1 MAKLTQ
7 FYGNFAQF
15 LRIQLHNLYVKKIY
29 AKIVSRLIN
38 RFNIKDGK
46 QKIMKLIFKHMKK
59 HWKLVALAILIK
71 FLGSVSELSLPYIL
85 EYIIDEIVPAGNLTR
100 VLLWGSLMFVT
111 AIVFR
116 ALNVIANKRA
126 IDNAHKISYEIRQ
139 SLFEKT
145 MNLSGT
151 QFDTLTLPSLIS
163 RMTSDSYNVQSACAQ
178 LQSLCVRAP
187 MMLLGGLIM
196 TMFMDFKL
204 SLILL
209 CMMPILILVIYVIS
223 SKGIPMYT
231 KVQKKLDVVVRVMRE
246 NITGIRVVKAL
257 SKEDFE
263 KRRFAESNQ
272 ELTRSDVAA
281 ATVMAMPGPVIQFL
295 LNIGL
300 SIVVFVGAYRV
311 NIGEIKPGVILAFLT
326 YFNMIT
332 MGVMGL
338 SRIFTTM
345 SKASASANRIA
356 EVLATDT
363 AELLESQEKLAA
375 IVNADHAT
383 DADSAA
389 HPERQS
395 EAPFIRFDH
404 VSFSY
409 GKAEVQATTPVAES
423 KKKRQDSSAG
433 MATEAAADFGGESRE
448 KALSD
453 VSFTMKKGETLGIIG
468 PTGCGKSTIVNLLM
482 RFYEADEGSIVID
495 GKPVSAYAKDD
506 LRRKFGTVFQNDMI
520 FQNTLYENIDFER
533 KLDPKAI
540 RGAVEDACAA
550 EYVDGLSQGLQYEA
564 TIKGANLS
572 GGQKQRMF
580 VARALAGNPE
590 ILILDDSSSAL
601 DYKTDAAMR
610 KAILEHHPDC
620 TLILI
625 AQRVSSVMNMDKI
638 LVLDNGKCIGYG
650 THEELLKNCKDYLE
664 TYEVQMG
671 AMA

>member
-1 MAKLTQ
+1 M
-7 FYGNFAQF
+7 
-15 LRIQLHNLYVKKIY
+15 R
-29 AKIVSRLIN
+29 
-38 RFNIKDGK
+38 
-46 QKIMKLIFKHMKK
+46 LIFKHMKK

-85 EYIIDEIVPAGNLTR
+85 EYIIDEIVPSGNLTR
-100 VLLWGSLMFVT
+100 VLLWGSLMFAT
-111 AIVFR
+111 AVIFR

-151 QFDTLTLPSLIS
+151 QFDALTLPSLIS

-209 CMMPILILVIYVIS
+209 CMMPILILVIYMIS

-311 NIGEIKPGVILAFLT
+311 NLGEIKPGVILAFLT

-345 SKASASANRIA
+345 SKASASANRIG
-356 EVLATDT
+356 EVLAMDTDE
-363 AELLESQEKLAA
+363 ALASLA
-375 IVNADHAT
+375 DVTGVGAQLAGNAA
-383 DADSAA
+383 
-389 HPERQS
+389 
-395 EAPFIRFDH
+395 EAPFINFDH

-409 GKAEVQATTPVAES
+409 GKPEIQTTTPAAES
-423 KKKRQDSSAG
+423 KKKKQDSSSVA
-433 MATEAAADFGGESRE
+433 AAEAAADFGGESRE

-550 EYVDGLSQGLQYEA
+550 EYVDGLAQGLQYEA

-650 THEELLKNCKDYLE
+650 THEELLLSCKDYRD

>member
-1 MAKLTQ
+1 
-7 FYGNFAQF
+7 
-15 LRIQLHNLYVKKIY
+15 
-29 AKIVSRLIN
+29 
-38 RFNIKDGK
+38 
-46 QKIMKLIFKHMKK
+46 MKLIFKHMKK

-85 EYIIDEIVPAGNLTR
+85 EYIIDEIVPSGNLTR

-111 AIVFR
+111 ALVFR

-139 SLFEKT
+139 ALFEKT
-145 MNLSGT
+145 MNLTGT
-151 QFDTLTLPSLIS
+151 QFDALTLPSLIS
-163 RMTSDSYNVQSACAQ
+163 RMTSDSYNVQAFVAQ

-209 CMMPILILVIYVIS
+209 LMMPILIMVIYFIS
-223 SKGIPMYT
+223 SRGIPMYT
-231 KVQKKLDVVVRVMRE
+231 KVQKKLDVVVRIMRE

-272 ELTRSDVAA
+272 ELTKSDVAA

-311 NIGEIKPGVILAFLT
+311 NLGEIKPGVILAFLT

-356 EVLATDT
+356 EVLAMDT
-363 AELLESQEKLAA
+363 TETLESQERLAA
-375 IVNADHAT
+375 IAGADH
-383 DADSAA
+383 DSAND
-389 HPERQS
+389 
-395 EAPFIRFDH
+395 PFIRFEH

-409 GKAEVQATTPVAES
+409 GKLDTEEGAIAAVATQ
-423 KKKRQDSSAG
+423 KKRGVAQGD
-433 MATEAAADFGGESRE
+433 MAQTIADFGGEGRE

-453 VSFTMKKGETLGIIG
+453 ISFTMKRGETLGIIG

-495 GKPVSAYAKDD
+495 GKPVAAYKKDE
-506 LRRKFGTVFQNDMI
+506 LRRRFGTVFQNDMI

-533 KLDPKAI
+533 KLDPTDI
-540 RGAVEDACAA
+540 RSAVEDACAA
-550 EYVDGLSQGLQYEA
+550 EYVDGLKQGLQYEA

-650 THEELLKNCKDYLE
+650 THEELLLSCKDYRE

>member
-1 MAKLTQ
+1 
-7 FYGNFAQF
+7 
-15 LRIQLHNLYVKKIY
+15 
-29 AKIVSRLIN
+29 
-38 RFNIKDGK
+38 
-46 QKIMKLIFKHMKK
+46 MKLIFRHMKK

-85 EYIIDEIVPAGNLTR
+85 EYIIDEIVPSGNLTR

-151 QFDTLTLPSLIS
+151 QFDALTLPSLIS
-163 RMTSDSYNVQSACAQ
+163 RMTSDSYNVQASVAQ

-187 MMLLGGLIM
+187 MMLLGGMIM
-196 TMFMDFKL
+196 TMLMDFKL
-204 SLILL
+204 SLILIL
-209 CMMPILILVIYVIS
+209 MMPILILVIYFIS
-223 SKGIPMYT
+223 SRGIPMYT

-263 KRRFAESNQ
+263 KRRFAEANR

-311 NIGEIKPGVILAFLT
+311 NLGEIKPGVILAFLT

-345 SKASASANRIA
+345 SKASASANRIG
-356 EVLATDT
+356 EVLAMDT
-363 AELLESQEKLAA
+363 KELAKLEESLKAQALK
-375 IVNADHAT
+375 D
-383 DADSAA
+383 DA
-389 HPERQS
+389 
-395 EAPFIRFDH
+395 FVRFEH

-409 GKAEVQATTPVAES
+409 GKQEG
-423 KKKRQDSSAG
+423 D
-433 MATEAAADFGGESRE
+433 AADFGDEGRE

-453 VSFTMKKGETLGIIG
+453 ITFTMKKGETLGIIG

-482 RFYEADEGSIVID
+482 RFYEADEGRICID
-495 GKPVSAYAKDD
+495 GKSVGDYAKDD

-533 KLDPKAI
+533 KLDEKAI

-550 EYVDGLSQGLQYEA
+550 EYVDGLKEGLQYEA

-650 THEELLKNCKDYLE
+650 THEELLLGCKDYRE

-671 AMA
+671 AME

>member
-1 MAKLTQ
+1 
-7 FYGNFAQF
+7 
-15 LRIQLHNLYVKKIY
+15 
-29 AKIVSRLIN
+29 
-38 RFNIKDGK
+38 
-46 QKIMKLIFKHMKK
+46 MKLIFRHMKK

-85 EYIIDEIVPAGNLTR
+85 EYIIDEIVPSGNLTR

-151 QFDTLTLPSLIS
+151 QFDALTLPSLIS
-163 RMTSDSYNVQSACAQ
+163 RMTSDSYNVQASVAQ

-187 MMLLGGLIM
+187 MMLLGGMIM
-196 TMFMDFKL
+196 TMLMDFKL
-204 SLILL
+204 SLILIL
-209 CMMPILILVIYVIS
+209 MMPILILVIYFIS
-223 SKGIPMYT
+223 SRGIPMYT

-263 KRRFAESNQ
+263 KRRFAEANR

-311 NIGEIKPGVILAFLT
+311 NLGEIKPGVILAFLT

-345 SKASASANRIA
+345 SKASASANRIG
-356 EVLATDT
+356 EVLAMDT
-363 AELLESQEKLAA
+363 KELAKLEESLKAQALK
-375 IVNADHAT
+375 D
-383 DADSAA
+383 DA
-389 HPERQS
+389 
-395 EAPFIRFDH
+395 FVRFEH

-409 GKAEVQATTPVAES
+409 GKQEG
-423 KKKRQDSSAG
+423 D
-433 MATEAAADFGGESRE
+433 AADFGDEGRE

-453 VSFTMKKGETLGIIG
+453 ITFTMKKGETLGIIG

-482 RFYEADEGSIVID
+482 RFYEADEGRICID
-495 GKPVSAYAKDD
+495 GKAVANYAKDD

-533 KLDPKAI
+533 KLDEKAI

-550 EYVDGLSQGLQYEA
+550 EYVDGLKEGLQYEA

-650 THEELLKNCKDYLE
+650 THEELLLGCKDYRE

-671 AMA
+671 AME

>member
-1 MAKLTQ
+1 
-7 FYGNFAQF
+7 
-15 LRIQLHNLYVKKIY
+15 
-29 AKIVSRLIN
+29 
-38 RFNIKDGK
+38 
-46 QKIMKLIFKHMKK
+46 MKLIFKHMKK

-85 EYIIDEIVPAGNLTR
+85 EYIIDEIVPSGNLTR
-100 VLLWGSLMFVT
+100 VLLWGSLMFAT
-111 AIVFR
+111 AVIFR

-151 QFDTLTLPSLIS
+151 QFDALTLPSLIS

-356 EVLATDT
+356 EVLAMDTDEILT
-363 AELLESQEKLAA
+363 SLADETNGDSETVPSKNDDVTGVGVQLAENVAA
-375 IVNADHAT
+375 
-383 DADSAA
+383 
-389 HPERQS
+389 E
-395 EAPFIRFDH
+395 PFIRFDH

-409 GKAEVQATTPVAES
+409 GKPEIQATTPAAES
-423 KKKRQDSSAG
+423 KKKKQDSSAVA
-433 MATEAAADFGGESRE
+433 ATEAAADFGGESRE

-650 THEELLKNCKDYLE
+650 THEELLLSCKDYRE

>member
-1 MAKLTQ
+1 M
-7 FYGNFAQF
+7 
-15 LRIQLHNLYVKKIY
+15 R
-29 AKIVSRLIN
+29 
-38 RFNIKDGK
+38 
-46 QKIMKLIFKHMKK
+46 LIFKHMKK

-85 EYIIDEIVPAGNLTR
+85 EYIIDEVVPRETPTGNL
-100 VLLWGSLMFVT
+100 VPVFLWGSLMFVT

-145 MNLSGT
+145 MNLTGP
-151 QFDTLTLPSLIS
+151 QFDALTLPSLIS
-163 RMTSDSYNVQSACAQ
+163 RMTSDSYNVQAACAQ
-178 LQSLCVRAP
+178 LQSLCVRSP

-209 CMMPILILVIYVIS
+209 LLMPLLILVIYFIS
-223 SKGIPMYT
+223 SRGIPMYA
-231 KVQKKLDVVVRVMRE
+231 KVQKKLDAVVRVMRE

-257 SKEDFE
+257 SKEDYE
-263 KRRFAESNQ
+263 KRRFAESNR

-311 NIGEIKPGVILAFLT
+311 NLHEIKPGVILAFLT

-356 EVLATDT
+356 EVLAMDT
-363 AELLESQEKLAA
+363 EELQANIENLIGPASEISSMEGEG
-375 IVNADHAT
+375 
-383 DADSAA
+383 DA
-389 HPERQS
+389 
-395 EAPFIRFDH
+395 FIRFDH

-409 GKAEVQATTPVAES
+409 GKSEAEENVTDLANAG
-423 KKKRQDSSAG
+423 KKKHGNTAN
-433 MATEAAADFGGESRE
+433 EAAQTAADFGGEGRE

-453 VSFTMKKGETLGIIG
+453 ISFTMKKGETLGIIG

-482 RFYEADEGSIVID
+482 RFYEADEGRIEVD
-495 GKPVSAYAKDD
+495 GKPVAAYAKDD

-533 KLDPKAI
+533 KLDPKDV
-540 RGAVEDACAA
+540 RSAVEDACAA
-550 EYVDGLSQGLQYEA
+550 EYVDGLKEGLQYEA

-610 KAILEHHPDC
+610 KAILTHHPDC

-650 THEELLKNCKDYLE
+650 THEELLLCCKDYRD

-671 AMA
+671 AMAE